1 MPRSRSAEI
10 SLWAGEERVRVEAKP
25 RGWRGKWWL
34 SWLPYRAGDEFSADV
49 KVTAIT
55 LSGTRRLAMSW
66 VLLDPSE
73 TKNNV
78 LFSEAFAMPFADST
92 GSVFLGKSGEYVLGV
107 DLITAGSASQDS
119 GFNRRV
125 MTFSAV
131 STDHLVSTV
140 VVSLITATFVFI
152 VGTVLKG
159 IF

>member
-1 MPRSRSAEI
+1 
-10 SLWAGEERVRVEAKP
+10 
-25 RGWRGKWWL
+25 
-34 SWLPYRAGDEFSADV
+34 
-49 KVTAIT
+49 
-55 LSGTRRLAMSW
+55 MSW

-78 LFSEAFAMPFADST
+78 LFSEAFVMPFADST

-119 GFNRRV
+119 GFNRRI